1 MDITSIYNLLQIFTD
16 YGGHYA
22 IVAACGFLLWRFRP
36 IICRLFRRF
45 VRRWLGIDT
54 RRPVKESTH
63 TYSSI
68 DVVIIQTLDAL
79 LARTGACRAWVFE
92 FDGYDDRLK
101 PLPFVTQSCTYERLA
116 PGRSVKS
123 EKDGLQNMPLAAYPG
138 WCRRLAEDMEI
149 ALEKID
155 HIKDEDVET
164 WKALAGQKISSL
176 YAVFLTDYRGVPLG
190 VVGVDFTDGVM
201 STLKRKED
209 KNKFFMMAVAIAG
222 LLTHRRNGSL
232 QKMAGEL

>member
-1 MDITSIYNLLQIFTD
+1 MDISTLIKIFTD
-16 YGGHYA
+16 HGGHYA
-22 IVAACGFLLWRFRP
+22 ALALCAAVLWRFRP
-36 IICRLFRRF
+36 TVCRLFRRF
-45 VRRWLGIDT
+45 VRKWLGIDT
-54 RRPVKESTH
+54 RRPVKESSH
-63 TYSSI
+63 TYDSI

-116 PGRSVKS
+116 PGRRVKS
-123 EKDGLQNMPLAAYPG
+123 EKANLQNMPLSVYPE

-149 ALEKID
+149 SLEKID
-155 HIKDEDVET
+155 HIKDADMEL
-164 WKALAGQKISSL
+164 WKALAGQKIQSL
-176 YAVFLTDYRGVPLG
+176 YGVLLVDFRNNPVG
-190 VVGVDFTDGVM
+190 VVGVDFSDGVM